1 MKFKFKIQEYQ
12 TEAVQ
17 AVVKAFDGQP
27 FNDRLSYLRDMG
39 RQTQVVQQ
47 SLIEG
52 MDNYIGDDGTGFG
65 NAPIELSDDRLLD
78 NIRDLQLGNNIK
90 QSSELSKPFGVGC
103 RCALDIEMETGTG
116 KTYCYIKT
124 MFELNKVYGWSKFI
138 VVVPSIAIR
147 EGVKKSFE
155 VMEDHFFES
164 YGKKARYFVY
174 NSKNLNQLDNFS
186 SSKDIYVM
194 IINSQAFAQSLKEGA
209 RNEAAR
215 IIYNKQDSFGSRRP
229 IDVIAANRP
238 IIILDEPQKLGGDAT
253 QASIKLFKPLF
264 SLNYSATHKDAHN
277 LVYVLDA
284 LDAYQKKL
292 VKKIEVK
299 GFELRNL
306 RGTDGF
312 IYLSQILLDPKKPPM
327 ARITFEINYNKG
339 ISREPRI
346 LGVNDD
352 LYDLSA
358 SGNMPP
364 LEQYKNGFVIKEV
377 NPVNNTITF
386 LNGIT
391 MSVGEVRGEI
401 KERDMRRIQ
410 IRETII
416 SHFEKEQKLFYKGIK
431 CLSLFFIDE
440 VAHYRQYDESGSE
453 LLGDFGQM
461 FEQEYISV
469 LNDYI
474 KLVEDPYIQYLKSID
489 VHDTH
494 KGYFSIDKKT
504 NRVVNSVEKRGV
516 CDDISAYD
524 LILKNKERLLSF
536 DEPTRFIFSHSA
548 LREGW
553 DNPNVFQIC
562 TLKQSNSEVNK
573 RQEVGR
579 GMRLCV
585 NRVGDRMDQ
594 SVWGSKVH
602 DINTLTVIASDS
614 YKSFAGGLQKEIKDT
629 LYDRP
634 TKATKEYFTG
644 KVVKVGGVPHEI
656 TKQEAMAIEKY
667 LYLNGYTDFDGN
679 ILDAYRDAQDG
690 GTFAPLPSEIS
701 AIGDGVHKLVQGVF
715 DEKVFSELVSS
726 GNKPVIMRNDLNE
739 NFAKKEFQTLWNYI
753 NHKYAYTV
761 SFDSDELIQKAVKA
775 IDEGMYVA
783 ELTYVRTTGSQ
794 GESLDFNEGKT
805 KTSTLRTSGGSNA
818 QYDLIGKIC
827 QGTTLTRKTVVKILK
842 GIRPDIFAKFTLNPE
857 DFISKAVRLINEQK
871 ATMIVDDITYNVTE
885 QEPYGS
891 EIFTVDKVD
900 FERAVKA
907 DKHVTPY
914 VVTDSDTEKKFAVD
928 LDRSDGEVCVYA
940 KLPRSFK
947 IPTPVGDYSPDWA
960 IAFYE
965 GSVKHIYFVAETK
978 GSMESLQL
986 KKVESAKINC
996 AKKLFSS
1003 LNNGKVHYDVA
1014 DTYQHLMEI
1023 MNK

>member
-1 MKFKFKIQEYQ
+1 
-12 TEAVQ
+12 
-17 AVVKAFDGQP
+17 
-27 FNDRLSYLRDMG
+27 
-39 RQTQVVQQ
+39 
-47 SLIEG
+47 
-52 MDNYIGDDGTGFG
+52 
-65 NAPIELSDDRLLD
+65 
-78 NIRDLQLGNNIK
+78 
-90 QSSELSKPFGVGC
+90 
-103 RCALDIEMETGTG
+103 
-116 KTYCYIKT
+116 
-124 MFELNKVYGWSKFI
+124 
-138 VVVPSIAIR
+138 
-147 EGVKKSFE
+147 
-155 VMEDHFFES
+155 
-164 YGKKARYFVY
+164 
-174 NSKNLNQLDNFS
+174 
-186 SSKDIYVM
+186 
-194 IINSQAFAQSLKEGA
+194 
-209 RNEAAR
+209 
-215 IIYNKQDSFGSRRP
+215 
-229 IDVIAANRP
+229 
-238 IIILDEPQKLGGDAT
+238 
-253 QASIKLFKPLF
+253 
-264 SLNYSATHKDAHN
+264 
-277 LVYVLDA
+277 
-284 LDAYQKKL
+284 
-292 VKKIEVK
+292 
-299 GFELRNL
+299 
-306 RGTDGF
+306 
-312 IYLSQILLDPKKPPM
+312 M
-327 ARITFEINYNKG
+327 ARVTFEINYNKG

-346 LGVNDD
+346 LGVNDN
-352 LYDLSA
+352 LYSLSA

-364 LEQYKNGFVIKEV
+364 LEQYKNGFVIKEID
-377 NPVNNTITF
+377 PVNNTVTF

-440 VAHYRQYDESGSE
+440 VAHYRRYDESGAE

-461 FEQEYISV
+461 FEQEYLSV
-469 LNDYI
+469 LNEYI
-474 KLVEDPYIQYLKSID
+474 QLVETPYIQYLKSID

-504 NRVVNSVEKRGV
+504 NRVVDSVEKRGV

-726 GNKPVIMRNDLNE
+726 GNKPIITRNDLNE

-761 SFDSDELIQKAVKA
+761 TFDSDELIQKAVKA